1 MKALDKEG
9 LDYLANKVYDAIN
22 SGGSADYIV
31 EENTETQTGITW
43 YYRKWAS
50 GVAECW
56 GRFISTVTWS
66 KWGNA
71 YQGTPSPSYVTYPT
85 GLFSTNPILSA
96 VCYSTDGNSGTMG
109 VEFFAAASTSRTPN
123 IYAMRPDSGTVPS
136 SFEAAFDISARGL
149 WKEFTPGVSGSTYS
163 PIDLQSLKELVETIS
178 GNVKNL
184 TVVKTQD
191 LADIDAG
198 ANINDV
204 PRIMFFYTGGTSQFY
219 ISFDY
224 YWIRLQFR
232 SNSAYMDARVIYGNT
247 TGSWTR
253 I

>member
-50 GVAECW
+50 GIAECW

-123 IYAMRPDSGTVPS
+123 IYAMRPDGGTVPS
-136 SFEAAFDISARGL
+136 SFEAAFDISAKGL
-149 WKEFTPGVSGSTYS
+149 WKEFTPSTSKATYPLGDYIIMREFTGDTLSMANNTGYNYMIPYTVPDGYKVLGTGTTRSNGNIALGYVGGWSDTQISVWCKHWSGSTLS
-163 PIDLQSLKELVETIS
+163 CTF
-178 GNVKNL
+178 
-184 TVVKTQD
+184 TVQ
-191 LADIDAG
+191 
-198 ANINDV
+198 
-204 PRIMFFYTGGTSQFY
+204 MFFVK
-219 ISFDY
+219 D
-224 YWIRLQFR
+224 
-232 SNSAYMDARVIYGNT
+232 V
-247 TGSWTR
+247 
-253 I
+253 